1 VTVTRKF
8 PAGEPWHDKVELPD
22 PPTTE
27 VEDSVQTRLVELVV
41 TARVTVPVNPFNG
54 ATVIVE
60 VPLAPAFTVELV
72 GEAETV
78 KFGGG
83 VMW

>member
-1 VTVTRKF
+1 L
-8 PAGEPWHDKVELPD
+8 PAGEALHDRVELPD
-22 PPTTE
+22 PPVID

-41 TARVTVPVNPFNG
+41 VARVTVPTKPLRD
-54 ATVIVE
+54 ATEIVE

-72 GEAETV
+72 GEAEIA
-78 KFGGG
+78 KSGGA

>member
-1 VTVTRKF
+1 
-8 PAGEPWHDKVELPD
+8 
-22 PPTTE
+22 
-27 VEDSVQTRLVELVV
+27 VQTRLVELVV
-41 TARVTVPVNPFNG
+41 TARVTVPVKPFNG

-72 GEAETV
+72 GEAETA
-78 KFGGG
+78 KFGGA